1 MIITLS
7 ARHKLALIDGNC
19 TNPGSASTLIILS
32 QQNNVMVLSWLLNS
46 LSENIRN
53 SLLYF
58 EIARELWMDLEER
71 IGQSNKARLLQKD
84 VSCLSQGD
92 LDIAGYYTRAK
103 QLWDVSSAVGGVPRC
118 TCAKCECGINVKLQ
132 K

>member
-1 MIITLS
+1 
-7 ARHKLALIDGNC
+7 
-19 TNPGSASTLIILS
+19 
-32 QQNNVMVLSWLLNS
+32 
-46 LSENIRN
+46 
-53 SLLYF
+53 
-58 EIARELWMDLEER
+58 MDLEER